1 MVVVDEDGGQ
11 LLVGQE
17 GELDEGDASL
27 VLLFAEQTAL
37 PCFRL
42 SSVLEEADLALDSI
56 AAEGDEAEVVLAN
69 ILVVLRGVEYISQ
82 VLEYYGPVSVLLAGL
97 LLEVVG
103 VGVAGDWAEI
113 AVGALQLARGV
124 VDHADLFLG
133 GSEGEEGGFCQ
144 FEGGQFEP
152 QEGALEVVDLLAF
165 SSAFD
170 HLELL
175 LHQQKVDDVA
185 NLSLA
190 QAAADLQV
198 LEILLYFPAF
208 DLLQGNLDLLCADNF
223 EAGQDEGEGVEL
235 VADVGGKFL

>member
-56 AAEGDEAEVVLAN
+56 ATERDEAEVVLAN

-113 AVGALQLARGV
+113 AVRAFQLARGV
-124 VDHADLFLG
+124 VYHAYLFLG

-144 FEGGQFEP
+144 FEGG
-152 QEGALEVVDLLAF
+152 
-165 SSAFD
+165 
-170 HLELL
+170 
-175 LHQQKVDDVA
+175 
-185 NLSLA
+185 
-190 QAAADLQV
+190 
-198 LEILLYFPAF
+198 
-208 DLLQGNLDLLCADNF
+208 
-223 EAGQDEGEGVEL
+223 
-235 VADVGGKFL
+235 